1 MPILLDRYLQEQIP
15 QDPGA
20 LPVAFYRDELAA
32 LPGRAGPVHWHP
44 FLELATARQG
54 VLDCQVGQTH
64 ITLAPG
70 DSILINQNRLHS
82 FRQLSGGEPDPLPIL
97 VFSGTVI
104 APEDSAAYQKY
115 VRPVLGCSG
124 LPFVVFRGGDAQWAG
139 LGLRLRAACRA
150 MAEQPPYYELEV
162 QRSLSALWQILLEH
176 WDALPRAE
184 TSPVQLNAQIRLQ
197 KMLAYLYSHY
207 DQDITL
213 ADIAGAAHISR
224 SEAGR
229 CFRAYLGCSP
239 VEALIRYRLQ
249 AARRLLGQTTLTLQQ
264 ISDACGFHSANYF
277 SRQFRKRYGH
287 SPGENRRPGK

>member
-104 APEDSAAYQKY
+104 APRGQRRLPEI
-115 VRPVLGCSG
+115 RP
-124 LPFVVFRGGDAQWAG
+124 AG
-139 LGLRLRAACRA
+139 AG
-150 MAEQPPYYELEV
+150 V
-162 QRSLSALWQILLEH
+162 QRPALCGV
-176 WDALPRAE
+176 PRRRC
-184 TSPVQLNAQIRLQ
+184 PVGGSGPA
-197 KMLAYLYSHY
+197 
-207 DQDITL
+207 
-213 ADIAGAAHISR
+213 
-224 SEAGR
+224 
-229 CFRAYLGCSP
+229 
-239 VEALIRYRLQ
+239 
-249 AARRLLGQTTLTLQQ
+249 AARRLP
-264 ISDACGFHSANYF
+264 
-277 SRQFRKRYGH
+277 RYGRTA
-287 SPGENRRPGK
+287 PVL

>member
-1 MPILLDRYLQEQIP
+1 M
-15 QDPGA
+15 
-20 LPVAFYRDELAA
+20 
-32 LPGRAGPVHWHP
+32 
-44 FLELATARQG
+44 
-54 VLDCQVGQTH
+54 GQTH

-287 SPGENRRPGK
+287 SPGENRRLGK

>member
-1 MPILLDRYLQEQIP
+1 MPILLDSHLQEQIP

-20 LPVAFYRDELAA
+20 LPVAFYRDELAG

-44 FLELATARQG
+44 FLELAAARQG

-64 ITLAPG
+64 ITLEPG

-82 FRQLSGGEPDPLPIL
+82 FRQLSGGAPEPLPIL
-97 VFSGTVI
+97 VFSGAVI
-104 APEDSAAYQKY
+104 APENSAAYQRY
-115 VRPVLGCSG
+115 VQPVLGCG
-124 LPFVVFRGGDAQWAG
+124 DLPFVVFRRGDARWAG
-139 LGLRLRAACRA
+139 LDRRLRAACRA
-150 MAEQPPYYELEV
+150 MAEQPPCYELEV

-184 TSPVQLNAQIRLQ
+184 ASPVQLNAQIRLQ

-239 VEALIRYRLQ
+239 VEALIRCRLQ

-277 SRQFRKRYGH
+277 SRQFRKRYGC
-287 SPGENRRPGK
+287 SPREERRLGK

>member
-287 SPGENRRPGK
+287 SPGENRRLGK

>member
-64 ITLAPG
+64 ITLASG

-287 SPGENRRPGK
+287 SPGENRRLGK

>member
-207 DQDITL
+207 DQNITL

-287 SPGENRRPGK
+287 SPGENRRLGK

>member
-1 MPILLDRYLQEQIP
+1 MPILLDRHLQEQIP
-15 QDPGA
+15 QEPGE
-20 LPVAFYRDELAA
+20 LPVAFYRDELSA
-32 LPGRAGPVHWHP
+32 LPGWAGPVHWHP
-44 FLELATARQG
+44 FLELAAARQG
-54 VLDCQVGQTH
+54 VLDCQVGQAH
-64 ITLAPG
+64 ITLEPG

-82 FRQLSGGEPDPLPIL
+82 FRQLSGSAPDPLPIL
-97 VFSGTVI
+97 VFSGAAI
-104 APEDSAAYQKY
+104 APEDSAAYQRY
-115 VRPVLGCSG
+115 VQPVLGCSS
-124 LPFVVFRGGDAQWAG
+124 LPFVVFRRGDARWTG
-139 LGLRLRAACRA
+139 LGRRLHAACRA

-176 WDALPRAE
+176 WDGLPRAE
-184 TSPVQLNAQIRLQ
+184 ASPVQLNAQIRLQ

-287 SPGENRRPGK
+287 SPREDRDLG

>member
-239 VEALIRYRLQ
+239 VEALIRDRLQ

-287 SPGENRRPGK
+287 SPGENRRLGK

>member
-20 LPVAFYRDELAA
+20 LPVAFYRAELAA

-124 LPFVVFRGGDAQWAG
+124 LPFVVFRGGDARWAG

-150 MAEQPPYYELEV
+150 MAEQSPYYELEV

-207 DQDITL
+207 DQNITL

-287 SPGENRRPGK
+287 SPGENRRLGK

>member
-277 SRQFRKRYGH
+277 SHQFRKRYGH
-287 SPGENRRPGK
+287 SPGENRRLGK

>member
-70 DSILINQNRLHS
+70 DSILINQNRLHG

-124 LPFVVFRGGDAQWAG
+124 LPFVVFRGGDARWAG

-287 SPGENRRPGK
+287 SPGENRRLGK

>member
-1 MPILLDRYLQEQIP
+1 MPILLDRHLQEQIP
-15 QDPGA
+15 QEPGE
-20 LPVAFYRDELAA
+20 LPVAFYRDELSA
-32 LPGRAGPVHWHP
+32 LPGWAGPVHWHP
-44 FLELATARQG
+44 FLELAAARQG
-54 VLDCQVGQTH
+54 VLDCQVGQAH
-64 ITLAPG
+64 ITLEPG

-82 FRQLSGGEPDPLPIL
+82 FRQLSGSAPDPLPIL
-97 VFSGTVI
+97 VFSGAAI
-104 APEDSAAYQKY
+104 APEDSAAYQRY
-115 VRPVLGCSG
+115 VQPVLGCGS
-124 LPFVVFRGGDAQWAG
+124 LPFVVFRRGDARWTG
-139 LGLRLRAACRA
+139 LGRRLRAACRA

-176 WDALPRAE
+176 WDGLPRAE
-184 TSPVQLNAQIRLQ
+184 ASPVQLNAQIRLQ

-287 SPGENRRPGK
+287 SPREDRDLG